1 MPLAAVDGSWRN
13 TSASSRSSVSAALV
27 DRSTVPNVRRNA
39 PVELIV
45 DTPADTYRSGN
56 SVFTCLARS
65 GFSMGC

>member
-1 MPLAAVDGSWRN
+1 MRKD
-13 TSASSRSSVSAALV
+13 SAPEVSALV
-27 DRSTVPNVRRNA
+27 ADAPNRRR
-39 PVELIV
+39 PLSLQGVELIV

>member
-1 MPLAAVDGSWRN
+1 
-13 TSASSRSSVSAALV
+13 
-27 DRSTVPNVRRNA
+27 VPNVRRNA
-39 PVELIV
+39 PVELIA